1 MYVVAALIL
10 VAVNVVCIA
19 VFLVAEV
26 RWRREHDFDG

>member
-1 MYVVAALIL
+1 MFVVAALNL

-19 VFLVAEV
+19 VFLFAEF